1 MEKIAFISGETIYYW
16 SSIVLTLATLTAI
29 CFFWSLYLGRGGNG
43 IAAFSVIPLAIV
55 LSLLLGRLVHW
66 YCRTSSYDSFE
77 AAMKPFSPGGYALL
91 GVFAGCVL
99 AAVVIRLLHFDRNL
113 PQMLDC
119 MAVAGCA
126 GIAVGRLACF
136 FNSTDRGQIITSTQ
150 SLPWVYPVT
159 NAVSGA
165 TEYRLATFI
174 LQAMAALVLFLILL
188 SFYLPKKQR
197 KDGDTALIFLLLYGV
212 SQIVLDSTRYDK
224 LFFRSNGFVSVV
236 QVLGALGLLLVIV
249 VFSARM
255 VKARGFRFWNVLV
268 WLGIAA
274 CIGGAGFMEYY
285 VQRHGDLAAFSYSIM
300 SACLLAAAAAC
311 RCPAAGRNGRCGV
324 IANAA
329 VRCCCCTAPAPP
341 SITGHGGGSWSACAG
356 SARRTRMAA
365 NRAGTRSGRMRCGGA
380 GRVTRWRRN

>member
-1 MEKIAFISGETIYYW
+1 
-16 SSIVLTLATLTAI
+16 
-29 CFFWSLYLGRGGNG
+29 
-43 IAAFSVIPLAIV
+43 
-55 LSLLLGRLVHW
+55 
-66 YCRTSSYDSFE
+66 
-77 AAMKPFSPGGYALL
+77 
-91 GVFAGCVL
+91 
-99 AAVVIRLLHFDRNL
+99 
-113 PQMLDC
+113 MLDC

-136 FNSTDRGQIITSTQ
+136 FNSTDRGQIIASTQ

-165 TEYRLATFI
+165 TEYRLATFV

-188 SFYLPKKQR
+188 SFYLPKKR

-249 VFSARM
+249 VFSVRM

-268 WLGIAA
+268 WLGIAV

-300 SACLLAAAAAC
+300 SACLLAAAGLVLLLRKLAQ
-311 RCPAAGRNGRCGV
+311 P
-324 IANAA
+324 
-329 VRCCCCTAPAPP
+329 VR
-341 SITGHGGGSWSACAG
+341 
-356 SARRTRMAA
+356 RRR
-365 NRAGTRSGRMRCGGA
+365 
-380 GRVTRWRRN
+380 